1 MHIGVKLSGTSMR
14 PTSPPSRAW
23 RPPSARHW
31 DESTFRHFW
40 KRSRRLSFSTPT
52 PAPPRVWPRP
62 T

>member
-40 KRSRRLSFSTPT
+40 KLASIIIFHANSR
-52 PAPPRVWPRP
+52 PAPRLTAPD
-62 T
+62 